1 MKLGYLGPKG
11 TFSEQAALLCAKQCG
26 GDCEFEMFFNITD
39 VISAVDEGRVDMGV
53 VPLENSIEGTVTS
66 TVDTLIFDAE
76 LFIRYDL
83 ILKISQNLMAKK
95 GTKPVSVWVPALNQ
109 AEIIN

>member
-39 VISAVDEGRVDMGV
+39 VISAVDEGRVDM
-53 VPLENSIEGTVTS
+53 
-66 TVDTLIFDAE
+66 
-76 LFIRYDL
+76 
-83 ILKISQNLMAKK
+83 
-95 GTKPVSVWVPALNQ
+95 
-109 AEIIN
+109 

>member
-1 MKLGYLGPKG
+1 MSLRC
-11 TFSEQAALLCAKQCG
+11 FSTV
-26 GDCEFEMFFNITD
+26 TD

-76 LFIRYDL
+76 LL
-83 ILKISQNLMAKK
+83 SGMILFLR
-95 GTKPVSVWVPALNQ
+95 
-109 AEIIN
+109 